1 MMAYENCSYYLDG
14 LLNEWDMARRPQE
27 LTMLECYQDFMRIA
41 REGDTKGT
49 GVAKTQTSKPL
60 FMGVTRSK
68 IRSATAKVNDSLFGN
83 GEMPFD
89 ISATNPELEPFSD
102 TFEVII
108 NGQLEA
114 MDFRDILSAGTVA
127 EATYGTS
134 FTFGPFV
141 RKAKKKHTKLENN
154 YGTPMM
160 VEAVHEYDEP
170 YYELGNTLDVYP
182 DPAARTMKE
191 AQGLFWV
198 SMFTPSQVLA
208 LEGEGYK
215 NAQEAARMPDSAG
228 IETGSDRAQSMRANI
243 DYWYKDGRI
252 KFARYFGKIPASK
265 VEQLEADVSGDEGSA
280 PVAKYGDSEE
290 MISVVVIMAGGYVL
304 KVTRVDDSE
313 RSMVLRTC
321 WENALD
327 EMWGVGVA
335 ENNFSMQRVTNAAFR
350 MYTESK
356 GLALNP
362 TKAVDRSKFLPSED
376 FKQYPGKVY
385 QFKSGLTPD
394 EKNSAI
400 IPIMTPD
407 VSTGWMDLINM
418 AGQFSDDDTGITKYT
433 QGDDSSHLNKTA
445 SGISMIM
452 SASSLPLKEVIE
464 HKDTTIEAIIEGLID
479 WNLMFMKPETVAIL
493 YGQEHAQRWAQ
504 ILRFGKASFLDF
516 KATGT
521 SSFMAKEVLTSKL
534 QAFMSLAMGNPVTAQ
549 LVNAEELLGQV
560 WDAMEVG
567 RKSPIK
573 SAQDNGGMSPEIQQQ
588 IQASQ
593 DQIKQM
599 DEAIQKLTQELESKQ
614 ATELLAQQKAA
625 NEAMKLENDRYQKET
640 DRLQLEYEREKEA
653 KNDLTESEKVQFEAD
668 FQQQRD
674 DAERDHQVEMAILNA
689 KLNVGIP
696 PNPLEQKAA
705 TESLMDGDEESSQG
719 AMLVRDD
726 NGNVVSVNGRPVL
739 RDAEGNIIGLA

>member
-1 MMAYENCSYYLDG
+1 MAYENCSYYLDG
-14 LLNEWDMARRPQE
+14 LLNEWDQARQPQE
-27 LTMLECYQDFMRIA
+27 LLMLECYQDFMRIA

-49 GVAKTQTSKPL
+49 GVAKTSSSKPL

-89 ISATNPELEPFSD
+89 IEATNPELEPFAD
-102 TFEVII
+102 TFETII

-114 MDFRDILSAGTVA
+114 MDFRDILSASTVA

-141 RKAKKKHTKLENN
+141 RKAKKKHTSMGSQ
-154 YGTPMM
+154 YGVPMM
-160 VEAVHEYDEP
+160 VESVYEYDEP

-182 DPAARTMKE
+182 DPAARTMKA

-198 SMFTPSQVLA
+198 SMFTPSQILS

-215 NAQEAARMPDSAG
+215 NVEEAARIPDSAG
-228 IETGSDRAQSMRANI
+228 IETGSDRAQSMRGNL
-243 DYWYKDGRI
+243 DYWYKDGRV
-252 KFARYFGKIPASK
+252 KFVRYFGKIPASK
-265 VEQLEADVSGDEGSA
+265 LTELKAEYDEGAEEVEGGEDDNLETES
-280 PVAKYGDSEE
+280 YSDSDD
-290 MISVVVIMAGGYVL
+290 MVNCVVIMAGGYVL
-304 KVTRVDDSE
+304 KVTKLDESDRP
-313 RSMVLRTC
+313 MALRTC
-321 WENALD
+321 WENSLD

-335 ENNFSMQRVTNAAFR
+335 ENNFAMQRVTNAAFR

-385 QFKSGLTPD
+385 QFKPGLTPD

-433 QGDDSSHLNKTA
+433 QGDDSSSLNKTA
-445 SGISMIM
+445 TGISMIM

-464 HKDTTIEAIIEGLID
+464 HKDMTIEAIIEGLIE
-479 WNLMFMKPETVAIL
+479 WNLVFMKPETVEVL
-493 YGQEHAQRWAQ
+493 YGKEHAARWAQ
-504 ILRFGKASFLDF
+504 ILQFGKASFLDF

-534 QAFMSLAMGNPVTAQ
+534 QAFMALAMGNPMTAQ
-549 LVNAEELLGQV
+549 LVDAGELLGQV

-573 SAQDNGGMSPEIQQQ
+573 DAQKDGGIPPELQQQ
-588 IQASQ
+588 MQQSEEQ
-593 DQIKQM
+593 MKQM
-599 DEAIQKLTQELESKQ
+599 DEVIQKMQAELDSKQ
-614 ATELLAQQKAA
+614 ATEQAAMLKAQTEAQKVEVDRFKAETERLKA
-625 NEAMKLENDRYQKET
+625 EADIALKMQAPDVS
-640 DRLQLEYEREKEA
+640 
-653 KNDLTESEKVQFEAD
+653 ESEKLQF
-668 FQQQRD
+668 Q
-674 DAERDHQVEMAILNA
+674 AELDIRLQEMKEDHDIAMAILND
-689 KLNVGIP
+689 KL
-696 PNPLEQKAA
+696 AA
-705 TESLMDGDEESSQG
+705 AS
-719 AMLVRDD
+719 AP
-726 NGNVVSVNGRPVL
+726 VVEPVIV
-739 RDAEGNIIGLA
+739 AEA